1 MSFRPPAAGSLARR
15 FAVATAALATVALL
29 LTAAAS
35 WWLVG
40 QQHAAALRVL
50 SQREAEFH
58 AATVGSTLH
67 AISSRMSEVAGSSIL
82 ATALVD
88 SAGKE
93 TYLTP
98 YMNSIKQINGVPI
111 QMLFVD
117 FEGREIAS
125 NGDADFQPEELD
137 WLAKHLQSGMRA
149 ATIIEGADGPELL
162 AVDLMIYSRTQTPEG
177 ALLYKVALRDLRPN
191 EQVTLLWG
199 GSQQENMNANAEAS
213 KPVDSPA
220 LFQHLDFRVL
230 EPPQAS
236 PASRLTPQ
244 YATIFI
250 IALALAGTVLVL
262 GSRLALSLTRD
273 LQKLEMFSRSVIKG
287 GFHVERA
294 KAGGSTEVASLARS
308 INHMLDSLYKQHSEL
323 QGEREKF
330 YQLANTIPQLA
341 WIADA
346 KGRVQWYNDR
356 WYEYTGATPEESEYM
371 GWQDT
376 LEPSARPQVLERLK
390 TGLEKGQPFQLS
402 FELRGADGQYR
413 PFFTSAAPLRD
424 ASGRI
429 TQWFGTN
436 TDVSQL
442 EQAERALRESDERLR
457 AGLVAARMAVWDWD
471 IERERVTFSS
481 NTEEIFGYV
490 PGSGNADWKAVHPE
504 DAPALHEAAARA
516 IAERSHFEQ
525 TVRMVRPDNGQTI
538 WIETRGN
545 VTCNAEGEA
554 CLIRGVSLDV
564 TERKR
569 AEEALR
575 AANHRKDEFL
585 AMLAHEL
592 RNPLAPISTAAEILR
607 MAHSDPERVRLTSE
621 IITRQVEH
629 MTSLVDDLLDVSRV
643 TRGLVTLDREPVD
656 VAEIVAG
663 AVEQVRPLINARHH
677 RLKVDLGT
685 EAARINGDRTRLVQI
700 MTNLLNNAAKYT
712 LDGGDIVL
720 AVGVYP
726 ETVEFSIRDTG
737 LGISPDLLPH
747 VFELFTQAERSPDRS
762 QGGLGLG
769 LALVSSLVD
778 LHGGSVHAYSQGSG
792 RGSTFTVRLQRHI
805 EDSDLPGIDRN
816 RDAAAAPAE
825 ALRLMIIDDNADAA
839 HSLAVLMEAEG
850 HHVTIEYSA
859 RSALEHA
866 LTEAP
871 QVFLLDIGLPDID
884 GYELA
889 RQLRMQPEMA
899 DAVLIAV
906 TGYGREED
914 REQSHA
920 AGFDHHLVKPA
931 NLHTLSAILAGVSRS
946 GRAAPVV
953 QGESA

>member
-1 MSFRPPAAGSLARR
+1 MA
-15 FAVATAALATVALL
+15 
-29 LTAAAS
+29 
-35 WWLVG
+35 
-40 QQHAAALRVL
+40 
-50 SQREAEFH
+50 
-58 AATVGSTLH
+58 
-67 AISSRMSEVAGSSIL
+67 EVAGSSIL

-125 NGDADFQPEELD
+125 NGDTDFEPKELD
-137 WLAKHLQSGMRA
+137 WLAQHLQSGERT
-149 ATIIEGADGPELL
+149 ATILEGDDGPELL

-177 ALLYKVALRDLRPN
+177 ALLYKVALRDLQPN
-191 EQVTLLWG
+191 EQVSLLWG
-199 GSQQENMNANAEAS
+199 QPLQEKGKADAEIAM
-213 KPVDSPA
+213 PVDSPA
-220 LFQHLDFRVL
+220 LYQHLNFRVL

-236 PASRLTPQ
+236 TTSRLTPQ

-273 LQKLEMFSRSVIKG
+273 LQKLEMFSRSVTKG

-294 KAGGSTEVASLARS
+294 KVGGSTEVASLARS

-323 QGEREKF
+323 QGEREKY
-330 YQLANTIPQLA
+330 YQLANTIPQLV
-341 WIADA
+341 WIADT

-356 WYEYTGATPEESEYM
+356 WYEYTGATPEQSEHM
-371 GWQDT
+371 GWQNA
-376 LEPSARPQVLERLK
+376 LEPSVHPQVMARLK
-390 TGLEKGQPFQLS
+390 TGLDKGQPFQLS
-402 FELRGADGQYR
+402 FDLRGADGQYR

-424 ASGRI
+424 ASGEI

-442 EQAERALRESDERLR
+442 EQAEQALRESDERLR

-471 IERERVTFSS
+471 IEHERVTFSS
-481 NTEEIFGYV
+481 NTEDIFGHV
-490 PGSGNADWKAVHPE
+490 PGSNNADWMAVHPD
-504 DAPALHEAAARA
+504 DAPALHAAVARA

-545 VTCNAEGEA
+545 VTCNADGEA
-554 CLIRGVSLDV
+554 RLIRGVSLDV
-564 TERKR
+564 TERRR

-607 MAHSDPERVRLTSE
+607 IAHSDPGRVQLTSE
-621 IITRQVEH
+621 IITRQVGH

-677 RLKVDLGT
+677 RLKVQLGT
-685 EAARINGDRTRLVQI
+685 EAARIDGDRTRLVQI

-720 AVGVYP
+720 ALAVYP
-726 ETVEFSIRDTG
+726 DAVELSVSDTG
-737 LGISPDLLPH
+737 LGIAPDLLPH

-769 LALVSSLVD
+769 LALVNSLVE
-778 LHGGSVHAYSQGSG
+778 LHGGSVHAYSEGSG
-792 RGSTFTVRLQRHI
+792 RGSTFTVRLPRHI
-805 EDSDLPGIDRN
+805 ESSRQPGGDRN
-816 RDAAAAPAE
+816 QDAVTAPAQ
-825 ALRLMIIDDNADAA
+825 ALRLMIVDDNADAA
-839 HSLAVLMEAEG
+839 RSLAVLMEAEG
-850 HHVTIEYSA
+850 HHVKIKYSA
-859 RSALEHA
+859 QSALEHA
-866 LTEAP
+866 QAEAP

-889 RQLRMQPEMA
+889 RRLRAQPETA
-899 DAVLIAV
+899 NAVLIAV
-906 TGYGREED
+906 TGYGRQED
-914 REQSHA
+914 REQSRA
-920 AGFDHHLVKPA
+920 AGFNHHLVKPA
-931 NLHTLSAILAGVSRS
+931 NLQTLSAILAGVDRS
-946 GRAAPVV
+946 SRAASVA
-953 QGESA
+953 QDESA